1 MVHRPQRGLGKLVHR
16 NRRRGDVGVAET
28 KVDHVA
34 PFTAQL
40 ALELVDGREHVRG
53 KLVNPPEVHQ
63 PQSRYADVR

>member
-53 KLVNPPEVHQ
+53 ELVNAPEVH
-63 PQSRYADVR
+63 PSKHRYPDAG